1 MRNGQY
7 SHQKVLLMK
16 NPQFLSKY
24 DETLPKCLQH
34 ELVKNAKFHQISTKI
49 EHFSLIVLSGVCI
62 VRFAS
67 VSISFKNNLSKSEL
81 LVKTISKITIW
92 IRRSIVQKIP
102 KTKLFNLLL

>member
-49 EHFSLIVLSGVCI
+49 EDFSLIVLFGACI

-67 VSISFKNNLSKSEL
+67 VSTQVRTYVRTRKNYDFLYEKNNKNNSH
-81 LVKTISKITIW
+81 
-92 IRRSIVQKIP
+92 RRCQRP
-102 KTKLFNLLL
+102 THYDHYN